1 LLTVTGRPKVLAT
14 PGPAKGT
21 TINEQLSLERV
32 IDARQEEQFVGRRER
47 RNDFAHSI
55 ELPAGDPQ
63 RRHLFNIHGDAGI
76 GKTSLARQLRRDA
89 EARGAICG
97 FADENSYDVPQ
108 TLASLAAG
116 LDQAGFPLKRFA
128 RRYETYRDRRYQLE
142 ADPQAPPGT
151 FEFITRMAVKT
162 GLQLAKTTPGLALA
176 AEVVDP
182 AATADQAERLRRY
195 LAKKIRKSDDLRL
208 ILSPTD
214 VLTPLFLK
222 DLQDV
227 CKQRSIVLILDTF
240 EQTSTFLE
248 GWLFDVLNGRHGPV
262 AGDLTF
268 VVSGQLPLD
277 RNRWIAHRSLIA
289 DVPLAG
295 LAGAD
300 ARELLGRL
308 GVDDEV
314 VGDVILGLSSGLP
327 LLIAMLASEQPTSV
341 AKVGDRTGDAVE
353 RFLGWVADDAR
364 RELAISAALPR
375 LLNEDIFVALAGD
388 AGRPSFDWL
397 LRQPFIT
404 SSSGSGTYHDVV
416 RIQVLKLR
424 RTRSPNGWSQ
434 QHLHLAETF
443 KGWRSELGIEDED
456 AAWADT
462 GWQSNILE
470 ENYHRLCAAP
480 RRQLSNALTGFIRS
494 VTEGAA
500 LARRWARSIAD
511 AGRDTDDADLR
522 FWGDQLLALIDGTP
536 ADVRRLFD
544 ELLSRAPIDVEA
556 KFDALIQVGIQLRIF
571 NDLPGAIDAFSRA
584 ARLKP
589 DSHDAIFER
598 GETYRLLEEY
608 EKAIAD
614 LDRAI
619 ELGEPDAWA
628 LGSRGETHAA
638 LENYERAL
646 ADLADALAIDPE
658 LYWGYV
664 ARANVLLQL
673 DRMEEAQA
681 DLDRAVQVA
690 PESAWPLIQRADL
703 AVTRGEYDAAIADY
717 TRANTVEP
725 DEAWALTR
733 RAELLSDLGRE
744 TEAIADLGRAIE
756 IDPSDDLA
764 LSNRGALLGQK
775 HRFAEAL
782 VDLDRAIEIDPDF
795 AWALDR
801 RGKFRYLSGDHQGAL
816 EDFSRSLDIDPEDA
830 SIRLARARTAMMLGL
845 FEQVGADFEAIRPEF
860 DDENAYLHYY
870 HGLLLRWRRRPADAK
885 KVLARALSLV
895 EAEEADFD
903 TELSIAV
910 CQAAIGNWQ
919 QARLHLLR
927 GLTPETDAFRQALR
941 DELGIL
947 RRLPGT
953 DHREL
958 TALINLIGIGSTS

>member
-1 LLTVTGRPKVLAT
+1 
-14 PGPAKGT
+14 
-21 TINEQLSLERV
+21 
-32 IDARQEEQFVGRRER
+32 
-47 RNDFAHSI
+47 
-55 ELPAGDPQ
+55 
-63 RRHLFNIHGDAGI
+63 
-76 GKTSLARQLRRDA
+76 LARQFRRDA
-89 EARGAICG
+89 ESRGAICG

-128 RRYETYRDRRYQLE
+128 RRHETYRDRRYQLE
-142 ADPQAPPGT
+142 ADPQAPPET

-162 GLQLAKTTPGLALA
+162 GLQLAKATPGLALA

-182 AATADQAERLRRY
+182 TATAEQAERLRRY
-195 LAKKIRKSDDLRL
+195 LAKKVRKPDDLRL
-208 ILSPTD
+208 LLSPTD
-214 VLTPLFLK
+214 ILTPLFLK
-222 DLQDV
+222 DLQDA
-227 CKQRSIVLILDTF
+227 CKQRSVVLMLDTF

-248 GWLFDVLNGRHGPV
+248 GWLFDVMAGRHGPV

-277 RNRWIAHRSLIA
+277 RNRWIAHRGLVA
-289 DVPLAG
+289 DVPLDG
-295 LAGAD
+295 LEEAD
-300 ARELLGRL
+300 ARELLGRH

-353 RFLGWVADDAR
+353 RFLRWVTDDAR

-375 LLNEDIFVALAGD
+375 SLNEDVFVALAGE
-388 AGRPSFDWL
+388 AGHPRFDWIL
-397 LRQPFIT
+397 QQPFIT

-416 RIQVLKLR
+416 RIQLLKLR

-443 KGWRSELGIEDED
+443 RGWRSDLGIEDED
-456 AAWADT
+456 AAWEDIV
-462 GWQSNILE
+462 WQNNVLE

-480 RRQLSNALTGFIRS
+480 RRQLPDALTGFIRS
-494 VTEGAA
+494 ATEGAA

-522 FWGDQLLALIDGTP
+522 FWGDQLVALIDGTP
-536 ADVRRLFD
+536 ADVRKLFD

-556 KFDALIQVGIQLRIF
+556 KFDALIQIGGQLRRIH
-571 NDLPGAIDAFSRA
+571 DLPGAIDAFSRA

-614 LDRAI
+614 LDRAL
-619 ELGEPDAWA
+619 ELGEPDAWT
-628 LGSRGETHAA
+628 LGSRGETHSAMG
-638 LENYERAL
+638 NYERAL
-646 ADLADALAIDPE
+646 TDLAGALAIDPE
-658 LYWGYV
+658 LSWGYI
-664 ARANVLLQL
+664 ARATVLLQL

-690 PESAWPLIQRADL
+690 PESAWPLIKRADL
-703 AVTRGEYDAAIADY
+703 AATRREYDTAISDY
-717 TRANTVEP
+717 TLAITLEP
-725 DEAWALTR
+725 DEGWALSR
-733 RAELLSDLGRE
+733 RAELLTELGRD

-756 IDPSDDLA
+756 IDPIDDLA
-764 LSNRGALLGQK
+764 LAHRGALLGQK
-775 HRFAEAL
+775 HRFVEAL
-782 VDLDRAIEIDPDF
+782 ADLDRAIEIDPDY

-801 RGKFRYLSGDHQGAL
+801 RGELRYLSGDHQGAL
-816 EDFSRSLDIDPEDA
+816 KDFSRSLEIDPEDA
-830 SIRLARARTAMMLGL
+830 SIRLARARSATMLGL
-845 FEQVGADFEAIRPEF
+845 FEQVGVDFEAIQPEF
-860 DDENAYLHYY
+860 DDENPYLHYY
-870 HGLLLRWRRRPADAK
+870 HGLLLRWRRQPAAAM

-895 EAEEADFD
+895 EAEEAKFD
-903 TELSIAV
+903 TEVSIAV

-919 QARLHLLR
+919 QARRHLLR
-927 GLTPETDAFRQALR
+927 GLTPETDNFHQTLR
-941 DELGIL
+941 DELEIL

-953 DHREL
+953 DHYEL
-958 TALINLIGIGSTS
+958 TSLINLIGTTDRQVQQGLVAPPHRPQMQ